1 MGFIGVS
8 AILAGALLSFTLS
21 LDDYV
26 ITFFVAGKGSLTLPI
41 YIYGSMKHGN
51 PAVINA
57 LSVILLIVTF
67 ITVYIAQK
75 LLEDKK

>member
-1 MGFIGVS
+1 
-8 AILAGALLSFTLS
+8 
-21 LDDYV
+21 
-26 ITFFVAGKGSLTLPI
+26 
-41 YIYGSMKHGN
+41 MKHGN